1 MLQYY
6 VCIICVL
13 QKGMVI
19 IMEVEKVPIP
29 SAACIKVSKEGKT
42 AVFET
47 TIIQSTDNKYFYTT
61 PIYVDKKL
69 VNFEQK
75 GLIKEL
81 KVELAPFELYLWK
94 NISIVKFV
102 ENGKKYLRIK
112 TTTPGVKSEP
122 WKNVPL
128 TAKKKRKASIIND
141 DDDVVEEET
150 VE

>member
-102 ENGKKYLRIK
+102 ENGK
-112 TTTPGVKSEP
+112 VF
-122 WKNVPL
+122 KNKDNN
-128 TAKKKRKASIIND
+128 ARSKIRAMEKRSAYCK
-141 DDDVVEEET
+141 EEEKS
-150 VE
+150 VYN